1 MHSLDHLLS
10 DRRLTAALLLCSS
23 AQAESL
29 IEMVKS
35 NAAGRLVLT
44 LGGMDQA
51 HWTAR
56 YVFPACFM
64 ACFAVCSTNLYTK
77 QTPVRRPRPLWTLAP
92 AIPNMCLAPCGP
104 SHLRFVTC
112 ALRFLR
118 QYHNLPIELLTAY
131 IHVPTMQ
138 ARATP
143 HASPHTPCLGPSQLR
158 RRRINSALSRAGHPA
173 CA

>member
-77 QTPVRRPRPLWTLAP
+77 QTPVRRSRPLWTLAP
-92 AIPNMCLAPCGP
+92 AIPDACLAVAAVPQPAHRAAHRVHPRADDAGARHATRLTPRTMPWTLTVAPP
-104 SHLRFVTC
+104 SH
-112 ALRFLR
+112 
-118 QYHNLPIELLTAY
+118 Q
-131 IHVPTMQ
+131 
-138 ARATP
+138 
-143 HASPHTPCLGPSQLR
+143 LGP
-158 RRRINSALSRAGHPA
+158 LSCRPPCA
-173 CA
+173 CL